1 VTARGG
7 HSSLC
12 PPRVSFPVAVLA
24 AVLATLV
31 RIFASTW
38 RIRLVNAAA
47 HDRVRESGRP
57 FVYAI
62 WHGSMLP
69 LLWHHRGCGAVLLI
83 SRSRDGDLI
92 ARTMWHFGYQ
102 AIRGSTSRGAARAL
116 LTITRELET
125 GQTIAL
131 SPDGPRGPAR
141 IFAPG
146 AIAAAGRVG
155 APILCVGCAVSSAW
169 RARSWDR
176 FIVPL
181 PFATVSIAYAEPEV
195 PSGGS
200 GSAVER
206 EAAHFGAL
214 IDDATAAAERGIAS
228 AASSADLSAIPQR

>member
-1 VTARGG
+1 
-7 HSSLC
+7 
-12 PPRVSFPVAVLA
+12 VSFGIAALA
-24 AVLATLV
+24 AVIATLV
-31 RIFASTW
+31 RIVASTW
-38 RIRLVNAAA
+38 RFRLVNASA
-47 HDRVRESGRP
+47 HDGLRASGRP

-116 LTITRELET
+116 LTISRELQT

-146 AIAAAGRVG
+146 AIAAAGRAR
-155 APILCVGCAVSSAW
+155 APILGVGCAVSSAW
-169 RARSWDR
+169 HARSWDR
-176 FIVPL
+176 FTVPL
-181 PFATVSIAYAEPEV
+181 PFARIAVAYAEPEV
-195 PSGGS
+195 PVGES
-200 GSAVER
+200 GSAIDLES
-206 EAAHFGAL
+206 AHFAAL
-214 IDDATAAAERGIAS
+214 IDEATSAADRALDSR
-228 AASSADLSAIPQR
+228 ASSADLTAIPHR